1 MRDWCSLIPILLY
14 PIFHQLSYF
23 FIFDHTVDWDVS
35 LMIVYVAAMTLWLHC
50 SLIYMAAFF
59 YELSVVNKMEQEDAD
74 FALEVDGKDVD
85 STPHSTM
92 EQC

>member
-1 MRDWCSLIPILLY
+1 MLANSDSLISCLP
-14 PIFHQLSYF
+14 QLSYF
-23 FIFDHTVDWDVS
+23 FIFDHTVGWDVS

-59 YELSVVNKMEQEDAD
+59 YELSVIKKMEQDNAD
-74 FALEVDGKDVD
+74 FALGGDRKDID